1 MKKYVSVKAYDGTIV
16 RISEDKL
23 EEFNAQ
29 QELIKHLLSSGKS
42 LDEVIALL
50 KEGASKWVSR
60 V

>member
-23 EEFNAQ
+23 EDFNAQ
-29 QELIKHLLSSGKS
+29 QELIKHLLNTGRSPE
-42 LDEVIALL
+42 EVMTLI
-50 KEGASKWVSR
+50 KEGASKWVLR

>member
-23 EEFNAQ
+23 DAFNAQ
-29 QELIKHLLSSGKS
+29 QELIKHLLSSGQS

-60 V
+60 I

>member
-50 KEGASKWVSR
+50 KEGASK
-60 V
+60 